1 MTDNRPHTEILTVP
15 SRASQADPRSRK
27 NERKRSKNMPLLWG
41 CAGQLLSLAPGI
53 SKARRPWTDPED
65 DRAKVTPEPN
75 AGGRCRPGAPPA
87 ADHHLGPM
95 RIVWY
100 LARYHDIK
108 ISDAGVYR
116 VLKRHGVSRLPGKV
130 GRRAVHTTRYE
141 KKVPGHHIQLD
152 VKFLSFKA
160 KTGATIKRF
169 QYTAIDDATRIRALK
184 IYNKHNQINAMDF
197 VDYVIEKFPFRIQM
211 IRTDRGHEFQA
222 KFHWHVEDRG
232 IRHVYIKPRSPQ
244 LNGKVERSHRSDQEE
259 FYQLLSYKDD
269 VDLEAKLADWERFY
283 NLARPHGA
291 HNGKTPYQALRDRL

>member
-1 MTDNRPHTEILTVP
+1 
-15 SRASQADPRSRK
+15 
-27 NERKRSKNMPLLWG
+27 
-41 CAGQLLSLAPGI
+41 
-53 SKARRPWTDPED
+53 
-65 DRAKVTPEPN
+65 
-75 AGGRCRPGAPPA
+75 
-87 ADHHLGPM
+87 M

-100 LARYHDIK
+100 LAHYHDIK

-130 GRRAVHTTRYE
+130 GRRAVHTTRY
-141 KKVPGHHIQLD
+141 KKKRPFHHIQLD

-197 VDYVIEKFPFRIQM
+197 VDHVIEKFPFRIQM
-211 IRTDRGHEFQA
+211 IRTDRGHEFQTM
-222 KFHWHVEDRG
+222 FHWHVEDRG

-283 NLARPHGA
+283 NLARPHGD
-291 HNGKTPYQALRDRL
+291 HNGNTPTNLSEIAYDPLQRVSAICQVHSTTPGGHGRAARRTRAPNSTALISAAHGSLWR

>member
-1 MTDNRPHTEILTVP
+1 
-15 SRASQADPRSRK
+15 
-27 NERKRSKNMPLLWG
+27 MPLLWG

-53 SKARRPWTDPED
+53 LKARRPWTDPED
-65 DRAKVTPEPN
+65 DRAKTHTRTKRRRPLSTRCSTC
-75 AGGRCRPGAPPA
+75 GGLSFGAE
-87 ADHHLGPM
+87 

-141 KKVPGHHIQLD
+141 KIVPGHHIQLD

-160 KTGATIKRF
+160 RTGATIKRF

-222 KFHWHVEDRG
+222 IPLACRG
-232 IRHVYIKPRSPQ
+232 SRHSTRLHQATIASAQRQGRALAPLRS
-244 LNGKVERSHRSDQEE
+244 GRV
-259 FYQLLSYKDD
+259 LS
-269 VDLEAKLADWERFY
+269 AS
-283 NLARPHGA
+283 
-291 HNGKTPYQALRDRL
+291 